1 MPESTENRLK
11 TGRKIGIFCLKVI
24 VYGRKGDNCI
34 DECITYML
42 DYGKYLKEMTMIRL
56 KVIVYGEKGDNCIYE
71 CITYMLDYEKMSQG
85 EKHDA
90 LS

>member
-1 MPESTENRLK
+1 
-11 TGRKIGIFCLKVI
+11 
-24 VYGRKGDNCI
+24 
-34 DECITYML
+34 ML

-56 KVIVYGEKGDNCIYE
+56 KVIVYGEKGDNCIDE